1 MKNMTLIAILLIA
14 FGFISE
20 NSFCQKIKVD
30 KKIKFEFKPN
40 NYELN
45 KIDTTV
51 NDSIRLIVK
60 HFTSMD
66 SYANDY
72 GDVTPDSIV
81 FGYRDYALEVGLFI
95 NNIEISNKKILKSD
109 FITDQKYWKN
119 LTLFKVWIESIDPKI
134 NQIILKVSLGLPDIY
149 TPVFGHVFIGYNG
162 DIITRL
168 H

>member
-1 MKNMTLIAILLIA
+1 MKNRTIITILLIA
-14 FGFISE
+14 FGFISA
-20 NSFCQKIKVD
+20 NSFCQKTKVD
-30 KKIKFEFKPN
+30 KKIKFEYRPENF
-40 NYELN
+40 ELN

-60 HFTSMD
+60 HYTLMD

-72 GDVTPDSIV
+72 GDVTTDSIV
-81 FGYRDYALEVGLFI
+81 FGYRDYALEIELF
-95 NNIEISNKKILKSD
+95 NNNKETSNKKFLKSD

-134 NQIILKVSLGLPDIY
+134 NQIILKVSLGLPDLY
-149 TPVFGHVFIGYNG
+149 APVSGHVFIGYNG
-162 DIITRL
+162 EIITRL

>member
-1 MKNMTLIAILLIA
+1 MKNRTIIAILLIA
-14 FGFISE
+14 FGFISA
-20 NSFCQKIKVD
+20 NSFCQKIRVD
-30 KKIKFEFKPN
+30 KKIKFEYKPK

-60 HFTSMD
+60 QFTLMD

-81 FGYRDYALEVGLFI
+81 YGYRDYALEIGMSI
-95 NNIEISNKKILKSD
+95 NDIEIINKKILKSD
-109 FITDQKYWKN
+109 FVTDQKYWKN
-119 LTLFKVWIESIDPKI
+119 LTLFKVWIESIDPKN
-134 NQIILKVSLGLPDIY
+134 NQIILKVSLGLPDLY
-149 TPVFGHVFIGYNG
+149 TPIFGHVFIGYNG
-162 DIITRL
+162 ELITRL